1 MDLQFPDINYL
12 YLLALVTSL
21 ALALFTHSLVKSSGI
36 RLWLTVIYGFS
47 LWTLGELLANSGT
60 TLAWQLGFQ
69 RLVHAGVLV
78 SVTGWLLFALHY
90 AGYGRLIS
98 RKTVPLF
105 LALPTCAMLMAM
117 TLTEHSLM
125 YRSAELIQRND
136 YYVLDLE
143 YGLGF
148 WVQTLACSYLYTLA
162 GSLLLLRA
170 SIKRATVFRG
180 QAVLVSMAALIPVL
194 PNLAYLGGVD
204 LAGGF
209 DPTSLFF
216 VVSAIIVTFAT
227 HQFQFL
233 TLAPVARDQVFDSI
247 STSVAITNNQWR
259 ITDVNPAFC
268 IAFDVEAT
276 MLIGCH
282 LPTLISEKY
291 DRREAEMAS
300 GSLHGRLVTN
310 DGMRHFD
317 VSSLPVLDNR
327 RKQLG
332 HLVMLQ
338 DVTLVQKA
346 LQEIDR
352 LAKEN
357 SQGEETVSERQLKL
371 LDNGG

>member
-1 MDLQFPDINYL
+1 
-12 YLLALVTSL
+12 
-21 ALALFTHSLVKSSGI
+21 
-36 RLWLTVIYGFS
+36 
-47 LWTLGELLANSGT
+47 
-60 TLAWQLGFQ
+60 
-69 RLVHAGVLV
+69 
-78 SVTGWLLFALHY
+78 
-90 AGYGRLIS
+90 
-98 RKTVPLF
+98 
-105 LALPTCAMLMAM
+105 
-117 TLTEHSLM
+117 
-125 YRSAELIQRND
+125 
-136 YYVLDLE
+136 
-143 YGLGF
+143 
-148 WVQTLACSYLYTLA
+148 
-162 GSLLLLRA
+162 
-170 SIKRATVFRG
+170 
-180 QAVLVSMAALIPVL
+180 
-194 PNLAYLGGVD
+194 
-204 LAGGF
+204 
-209 DPTSLFF
+209 
-216 VVSAIIVTFAT
+216 VTFAT

>member
-12 YLLALVTSL
+12 YLLAFVTSL

-47 LWTLGELLANSGT
+47 LWTLGELIANSGT

-69 RLVHAGVLV
+69 RLVHLGVLV
-78 SVTGWLLFALHY
+78 SVTGWLLFSLHY
-90 AGYGRLIS
+90 AGLGRLIT
-98 RKTVPLF
+98 RRTLPLF
-105 LALPTCAMLMAM
+105 LVMPACGIVMAM
-117 TLTEHSLM
+117 TLTEHDLM
-125 YRSAELIQRND
+125 YRSAELIQRSD

-148 WVQTLACSYLYTLA
+148 WVQTLACSYLYTLV
-162 GSLLLLRA
+162 GSLLLLRT

-180 QAVLVSMAALIPVL
+180 QAALVSMAAFMPML
-194 PNLAYLGGVD
+194 PNLAYLGGAD

-233 TLAPVARDQVFDSI
+233 TLAPLARDQVFDSI
-247 STSVAITNNQWR
+247 STSVAITNNQWY
-259 ITDVNPAFC
+259 ITDVNPAFS
-268 IAFDVEAT
+268 ATFEVEAA

-282 LPTLISEKY
+282 LPSLISEKC
-291 DRREAEMAS
+291 DGREAEMAPS
-300 GSLHGRLVTN
+300 SLHGRLVFN
-310 DGMRHFD
+310 EGVRHYD
-317 VSSLPVLDNR
+317 ISSLPVLDNR

-352 LAKEN
+352 LAQEN
-357 SQGEETVSERQLKL
+357 SQHDTAVSERQLKL
-371 LDNGG
+371 LDNG